1 MKKSNSSN
9 DKREK
14 LLNQFKKEQNVYALK
29 DNNDKI
35 QKDHEKYKMSKV
47 ISFDIN
53 STLLDDSQL

>member
-35 QKDHEKYKMSKV
+35 
-47 ISFDIN
+47 
-53 STLLDDSQL
+53 